1 MRKLKRIIKQGAS
14 LKALNYIM
22 LGMAIIITVI
32 LLIAMHQ
39 TTLIYEE
46 THNAT
51 RNLFSLRKSAYEL
64 QQASDYLTE
73 QIRYFVTSGDK
84 AYLDDYFEE
93 ANTTKRR
100 DNALSNLK
108 ANQGDTVAFY
118 NLNEAMRESLDL
130 MNDEYYAARLIV
142 DANGYDISTYP
153 EEIQNVTL
161 PGWVNSLSAEDKKT
175 EAENV
180 VFGKDY
186 QRKKDTISTH
196 MQTCLTELEDEM
208 GNKQSEM
215 ADKMQNQVTIEHVLT
230 VLLIIIM
237 FVIVLLT
244 TSLVIRPLGV
254 CIEKIRDEE
263 DIPVKGAYEIKF
275 LAKTYNLMHQTNLA
289 KKEKLTYEATHDKLT
304 GLYNRR
310 GYDFLMENLELD
322 SCALL
327 LIDLDKFKNINDE
340 YGHDIGDKI
349 LIKASDS
356 IFGNFRSQD
365 YICRIGGDEIAVIMV
380 NADTRL
386 SKLITKKVRKINETL
401 LNTNEEDNLPPISVS
416 VGVAFGDDGITR
428 NDIFKRA
435 DEALYNTKEKGRK
448 GVSFYSS

>member
-1 MRKLKRIIKQGAS
+1 MKKFKKFLKQGAS
-14 LKALNYIM
+14 LKVLNYIM
-22 LGMAIIITVI
+22 LGMAIIITII
-32 LLIAMHQ
+32 LLIAMQQ

-108 ANQGDTVAFY
+108 ANQDDTVAFY

-161 PGWVNSLSAEDKKT
+161 PGWVNSLSSEDKKK
-175 EAENV
+175 EAENI

-208 GNKQSEM
+208 SNKQSEM

-237 FVIVLLT
+237 LVIVLLT

-254 CIEKIRDEE
+254 CIEKIRNEE

-310 GYDFLMENLELD
+310 GYDFLMENLELE

-356 IFGNFRSQD
+356 ILGNFRSHD

-401 LNTNEEDNLPPISVS
+401 LSTSEEDNLPPISIS

-435 DEALYNTKEKGRK
+435 DEALYTAKEKGRNE
-448 GVSFYSS
+448 VSFYSS

>member
-1 MRKLKRIIKQGAS
+1 
-14 LKALNYIM
+14 
-22 LGMAIIITVI
+22 MAIIITVI

-100 DNALSNLK
+100 ENALSNLK

-208 GNKQSEM
+208 GNKQTEM

-340 YGHDIGDKI
+340 YGHDVGDKI

-356 IFGNFRSQD
+356 VFGNFRSQD

-386 SKLITKKVRKINETL
+386 SKLITKKVRKINDTL

>member
-1 MRKLKRIIKQGAS
+1 MKKFKKFLKQGAS
-14 LKALNYIM
+14 LKVLNYIM
-22 LGMAIIITVI
+22 LGMAIIITII

-84 AYLDDYFEE
+84 AYLDDYFKE
-93 ANTTKRR
+93 ANITKRR

-108 ANQGDTVAFY
+108 ASQDDTVAFY

-161 PGWVNSLSAEDKKT
+161 PGWVNSLSSEDKKE
-175 EAENV
+175 EAENI

-237 FVIVLLT
+237 LVIVLLT

-310 GYDFLMENLELD
+310 GYDFLMENLELE

-340 YGHDIGDKI
+340 YGHNIGDKI

-401 LNTNEEDNLPPISVS
+401 LNTSEEDNLPHISVS
-416 VGVAFGDDGITR
+416 VGVAFGDDGITK

-435 DEALYNTKEKGRK
+435 DEALYTAKEKGRNE
-448 GVSFYSS
+448 VSFYSS

>member
-100 DNALSNLK
+100 ENALSNLK

-161 PGWVNSLSAEDKKT
+161 PSWIASLSTDEKKE
-175 EAENV
+175 EAEKI

-196 MQTCLTELEDEM
+196 MQTCLTELETEM
-208 GNKQSEM
+208 SNKQTEM

-310 GYDFLMENLELD
+310 GYDFLMKNLELD

-340 YGHDIGDKI
+340 YGHDVGDKI

-356 IFGNFRSQD
+356 VFGNFRSQD

-380 NADTRL
+380 NADPRL

-401 LNTNEEDNLPPISVS
+401 LNTSEEDNLPPISVS

>member
-1 MRKLKRIIKQGAS
+1 MKKIKKILKQGAS
-14 LKALNYIM
+14 LKVLNFIM
-22 LGMAIIITVI
+22 LGMAVIITVI
-32 LLIAMHQ
+32 LLIAMRQ
-39 TTLIYEE
+39 TSVIYDE
-46 THNAT
+46 THRAT

-84 AYLDDYFEE
+84 TYLDDYFQESK
-93 ANTTKRR
+93 TTKRR

-108 ANQGDTVAFY
+108 ANQGETVAFY
-118 NLNEAMRESLDL
+118 NLNEAMRESLEL
-130 MNDEYYAARLIV
+130 MNDEYYAARIAV
-142 DANGYDISTYP
+142 DAYGYDVSTYP

-161 PGWVNSLSAEDKKT
+161 PSWITSLSPDEKKK
-175 EAENV
+175 EAENI

-186 QRKKDTISTH
+186 QRKKDTISSH
-196 MQTCLTELEDEM
+196 MQTCLAELEDEM
-208 GNKQSEM
+208 GNKQTEM
-215 ADKMQNQVTIEHVLT
+215 AEKMQNQVAIEHILT

-237 FVIVLLT
+237 FIIVLLT

-310 GYDFLMENLELD
+310 GYDFLMENLELE

-327 LIDLDKFKNINDE
+327 LIDLDKFKTINDE
-340 YGHDIGDKI
+340 YGHDVGDKV

-386 SKLITKKVRKINETL
+386 SKLVSRKVRKINEVL
-401 LNTNEEDNLPPISVS
+401 LSESKEDNLPPISVS
-416 VGVAFGDDGITR
+416 VGVAFGDDGITQSEL
-428 NDIFKRA
+428 FKRA
-435 DEALYNTKEKGRK
+435 DEALYKAKEDGRN
-448 GVSFYSS
+448 GVSFSSS

>member
-1 MRKLKRIIKQGAS
+1 MRKLKRILKQGAS

-100 DNALSNLK
+100 ENAISNLN
-108 ANQGDTVAFY
+108 AIQGDTVAFY

-161 PGWVNSLSAEDKKT
+161 PGWVNSLSAEDKKK

-340 YGHDIGDKI
+340 YGHDVGDKI

-356 IFGNFRSQD
+356 VFGNFRSQD

-401 LNTNEEDNLPPISVS
+401 LNTNKEDNLPPISVS

>member
-1 MRKLKRIIKQGAS
+1 MKKFKKFLKQGAS
-14 LKALNYIM
+14 LKVLNYIM
-22 LGMAIIITVI
+22 LGMAIIITII
-32 LLIAMHQ
+32 LLIAMQQ

-108 ANQGDTVAFY
+108 ANQDDTVAFY

-161 PGWVNSLSAEDKKT
+161 PGWVNSLSSEDKKK
-175 EAENV
+175 EAENI

-237 FVIVLLT
+237 LVIVLLT

-254 CIEKIRDEE
+254 CIEKIRDDE

-289 KKEKLTYEATHDKLT
+289 KKKKLTYEATHDKLT

-310 GYDFLMENLELD
+310 GYDFLMENLELE

-356 IFGNFRSQD
+356 ILGNFRSQD

-386 SKLITKKVRKINETL
+386 SKLITKKVRRINETL
-401 LNTNEEDNLPPISVS
+401 LSTSEEDNLPPISIS

-435 DEALYNTKEKGRK
+435 DEALYTAKEKGRNE
-448 GVSFYSS
+448 VSFYSS

>member
-1 MRKLKRIIKQGAS
+1 
-14 LKALNYIM
+14 M

-100 DNALSNLK
+100 ENALSNLK

-208 GNKQSEM
+208 GNKQTEM

-340 YGHDIGDKI
+340 YGHDVGDKI

-356 IFGNFRSQD
+356 VFGNFRSQD

-386 SKLITKKVRKINETL
+386 SKLITKKVRKINDTL

>member
-1 MRKLKRIIKQGAS
+1 MKKFKKFLKQGAS
-14 LKALNYIM
+14 LKVLNYIM
-22 LGMAIIITVI
+22 LGMAIIITII
-32 LLIAMHQ
+32 LLIAMNQ

-73 QIRYFVTSGDK
+73 QIRFFVTSGDK

-161 PGWVNSLSAEDKKT
+161 PGWVNSLSSEDKKK
-175 EAENV
+175 EAENI

-237 FVIVLLT
+237 LVIVLLT

-263 DIPVKGAYEIKF
+263 DIPVKGVYEIKF

-310 GYDFLMENLELD
+310 GYDFLMENLELE

-365 YICRIGGDEIAVIMV
+365 YVCRIGGDEIAVIMV
-380 NADTRL
+380 NADTKL

-401 LNTNEEDNLPPISVS
+401 LNTCEEDNLPPISIS

-435 DEALYNTKEKGRK
+435 DEALYTAKEKGRNE
-448 GVSFYSS
+448 VSFYSS

>member
-161 PGWVNSLSAEDKKT
+161 PSWIASLSTDEKKE
-175 EAENV
+175 EAEKI

-215 ADKMQNQVTIEHVLT
+215 ADKMQNQVTIEHILT

-401 LNTNEEDNLPPISVS
+401 LNTNKEDNLPPISVS

>member
-1 MRKLKRIIKQGAS
+1 MRKLKRILKQGAS

-51 RNLFSLRKSAYEL
+51 RNLFSLRKSAYEM

-73 QIRYFVTSGDK
+73 QIRFFVTSGDK

-108 ANQGDTVAFY
+108 ANQSDTVAFY

-161 PGWVNSLSAEDKKT
+161 PSWIASLSTDEKKE
-175 EAENV
+175 EAEKI

-186 QRKKDTISTH
+186 QRKKDTISSH
-196 MQTCLTELEDEM
+196 MQTCLTELETEM
-208 GNKQSEM
+208 SNKQTEM

-340 YGHDIGDKI
+340 YGHDVGDKI

-356 IFGNFRSQD
+356 VFGNFRSQD

-380 NADTRL
+380 NADPRL